1 MNYGSD
7 DVTDT
12 ELPADELANS
22 TAEDSQGQTVNE
34 TPVEETAQP
43 AETESRVNTPA
54 PTLDELRALIAEE
67 TRRGVQSELAK
78 RRNRADAQ
86 LAQKKSVYAA
96 DVEAGHLDEATAKRM
111 IDAAEAE
118 AKRQRKVWDVEE
130 DTTPA
135 PVQTQSAPA
144 PIVPRATIVNYLQAQ
159 GLAQTEI
166 ETISGRYAGLPDT
179 PQNAQAFMAEVAA
192 AQQRRTPAAPSQEQR
207 VVQQFGST
215 AAPVGRNGGTAY
227 DARKE
232 LDRMNNEDPP
242 DDPHEMLKWQERRN
256 KMKAEVRAKGEL

>member
-1 MNYGSD
+1 MNEWD
-7 DVTDT
+7 DANVTAT
-12 ELPADELANS
+12 ELPADELADS
-22 TAEDSQGQTVNE
+22 TAEDSQEQTE
-34 TPVEETAQP
+34 SEQTTTAAP
-43 AETESRVNTPA
+43 LTETESRVNTPA

-96 DVEAGHLDEATAKRM
+96 DVEAGEMDEATAKRL
-111 IDAAEAE
+111 IASAEAE

-130 DTTPA
+130 DTMPQ
-135 PVQTQSAPA
+135 PIPTQANA
-144 PIVPRATIVNYLQAQ
+144 PIVPRATIVSYLQGQ

-166 ETISGRYAGLPDT
+166 ENISGRYAGLPDT
-179 PQNAQAFMAEVAA
+179 PQNAQAFMAEVQA
-192 AQQRRTPAAPSQEQR
+192 AQQRRTQAPPSQEQR

-242 DDPHEMLKWQERRN
+242 DDPHEMLKWQERRD